1 MKRAIVILSAL
12 LMQINVLFSQNVITG
27 TLVDSVNNE
36 RLSFVNVGLMRA
48 VDSVFVSGAASDID
62 GNFKIEHVNSGKY
75 IFLVSSIGYQT
86 IRTNIDVTSDLNMGV
101 VKMQPGTTTLD
112 EVVII
117 EKKPLFANEG
127 EKTLYNVSEDPS
139 VQTGTVSDAL
149 QNVPGVEVDVDGNIT
164 LRGVS
169 SVEVWING
177 QPSNLNEENLKTY
190 LQQMPAN
197 ALERIEVITN
207 PSARYSSNSDGGIIN
222 IVTNSKIKKNQ
233 FLSFGLRASSSPNV
247 SPWVSYVWANEKI
260 SLNLF
265 LNASY
270 SQWKNIMNGN
280 STSFTDNLDH
290 TGLDTTN
297 YTSYEGESFSD
308 NYGGGFNINFDY
320 NIDTMNSIG
329 FWIGGWPQ
337 ANSSDSYQYTFRQE
351 FLQEAGIYEYETFGN
366 SKGLNQ
372 FYHAG
377 LQYMHKFNNEGH
389 NISLR
394 MTGNIANG
402 YSEDHNKQTYKTQ
415 TWMDVD
421 YMEKTNYNDLGYGVN
436 IDYSLPYS
444 KNGELG
450 IGASY
455 EYSPDNYY
463 IRYDTLADGH
473 YVTDVMRSFDREVGS
488 NEYDVYVTLQQ
499 KWGNFVL
506 KPGIRMEYEQIWNN
520 ISGYEENN
528 NSKGYLNWRPSIHI
542 SYRTKSMHNFN
553 LSYSRRIAPPSARNL
568 TDYKFYSTESFST
581 GNLDLLPTY
590 TNSVEGGWTKYW
602 EKFGSVGL
610 TAYYRDSRNTVDNIS
625 DVTYDEFFGRYVQYS
640 YPVNV
645 GKSSRKGLEA
655 NITYRPTAMF
665 NMRLYANV
673 YDYYFE
679 TILDR
684 FGDEVIKSNSIVYS
698 ARLNLWTKLWNK
710 LEIHASGNYRS
721 PQQSLFAERHANY
734 SINCGL
740 RADFFDRKMSVHI
753 NVNDIFNWNKWD
765 NNTTNPYYISYSSF
779 KYNSR
784 SISAGIVFRFG
795 KMELER
801 HAQTG
806 GNEMQN
812 PGVSM

>member
-1 MKRAIVILSAL
+1 MKRAFLFLSILLS
-12 LMQINVLFSQNVITG
+12 QVGFLFSQNNVSGVLI
-27 TLVDSVNNE
+27 DSLNNE
-36 RLSFVNVGLMRA
+36 KLPFVNVGLMRA
-48 VDSVFVSGAASDID
+48 VDSVFVSGASSNEV
-62 GNFKIEHVNSGKY
+62 GSFKLEHVPNGEY
-75 IFLVSSIGYQT
+75 ILFVSSIGYESIKKT
-86 IRTNIDVTSDLNMGV
+86 LDVNSDLDLGLI
-101 VKMQPGTTTLD
+101 KMKPGSTTLD
-112 EVVII
+112 EVVIV
-117 EKKPLFANEG
+117 EKRPLFSNEG

-149 QNVPGVEVDVDGNIT
+149 QNAPGVEVDVEGNIT

-233 FLSFGLRASSSPNV
+233 FISFGARASSSPNV
-247 SPWVSYVWANEKI
+247 SPWASYVWANEKL
-260 SLNLF
+260 SLNVF
-265 LNASY
+265 VNGSY
-270 SQWKNIMNGN
+270 SKWENYNNGY
-280 STSFTDNLDH
+280 STSYDINHNITNH
-290 TGLDTTN
+290 TTYNGK
-297 YTSYEGESFSD
+297 SFS
-308 NYGGGFNINFDY
+308 NNFGGGFNINFDY
-320 NIDTMNSIG
+320 NIDTMNTIG
-329 FWIGGWPQ
+329 FWIGGWPH
-337 ANSSDSYQYTFRQE
+337 ANNSESWQETFRH
-351 FLQEAGIYEYETFGN
+351 EYMQDSGMYHYDTYGD

-394 MTGNIANG
+394 MTGNMANG
-402 YSEDHNKQTYKTQ
+402 YSNEYNKQTYETQ
-415 TWMDVD
+415 TWMNVD
-421 YMEKTNYNDLGYGVN
+421 YRELTNYNDMGYGVN

-444 KNGELG
+444 ENGEIG

-463 IRYDTLADGH
+463 IDYDTLNGEV
-473 YVTDVMRSFDREVGS
+473 YVKDIMRSFSREVGT
-488 NEYDVYVTLQQ
+488 NEYDVYLTVQQ

-506 KPGIRMEYEQIWNN
+506 KLGIRMEYERLWSN
-520 ISGYEENN
+520 IAGYETVNQTNE
-528 NSKGYLNWRPSIHI
+528 YLNWRPSIHL
-542 SYRTKSMHNFN
+542 SYRTKSMHNFSM
-553 LSYSRRIAPPSARNL
+553 SYSRRIAPPGARDI
-568 TDYKFYSTESFST
+568 TSFKFYSTESFST
-581 GNLDLLPTY
+581 GNPDLLPTY

-602 EKFGSVGL
+602 NRFGSVGL

-625 DVTYDEFFGRYVQYS
+625 DVIYDDFFGRYVKYS

-645 GKSSRKGLEA
+645 GKSSRTGLEA
-655 NITYRPTAMF
+655 NVTYRPTAMF

-679 TILDR
+679 TKFD
-684 FGDEVIKSNSIVYS
+684 KSGEIVKDNSLVYS
-698 ARLNLWTKLWNK
+698 MRLNLWTKLWNK

-721 PQQSLFAERHANY
+721 PQKSLFAERQANY

-765 NNTTNPYYISYSSF
+765 NNTTNPYYESYSSF
-779 KYNSR
+779 KFNSR
-784 SISAGIVFRFG
+784 SISAGLVFRFG

-801 HAQTG
+801 KAQTG
-806 GNEMQN
+806 GGEIQN
-812 PGVSM
+812 PNVGM

>member
-1 MKRAIVILSAL
+1 MKRAFLFLSILLS
-12 LMQINVLFSQNVITG
+12 QVGFLFSQNNVSGVLI
-27 TLVDSVNNE
+27 DSLNNE
-36 RLSFVNVGLMRA
+36 KLPFVNVGLMRA
-48 VDSVFVSGAASDID
+48 VDSVFVSGASSNEV
-62 GNFKIEHVNSGKY
+62 GSFKLEHVPNGEY
-75 IFLVSSIGYQT
+75 ILFVSSIGYESIKKT
-86 IRTNIDVTSDLNMGV
+86 LDVNSDLDLGLI
-101 VKMQPGTTTLD
+101 KMKPGSTTLD
-112 EVVII
+112 EVVIV
-117 EKKPLFANEG
+117 EKRPLFSNEG

-149 QNVPGVEVDVDGNIT
+149 QNAPGVEVDVEGNIT

-233 FLSFGLRASSSPNV
+233 FISFGARASSSPNV
-247 SPWVSYVWANEKI
+247 SPWASYVWANEKL
-260 SLNLF
+260 SLNVF
-265 LNASY
+265 VNGSY
-270 SQWKNIMNGN
+270 SKWENYNNGY
-280 STSFTDNLDH
+280 STSYDINHNITNH
-290 TGLDTTN
+290 TTYN
-297 YTSYEGESFSD
+297 GESFS
-308 NYGGGFNINFDY
+308 NNFGGGFNINFDY
-320 NIDTMNSIG
+320 NIDTMNTIG
-329 FWIGGWPQ
+329 FWIGGWPH
-337 ANSSDSYQYTFRQE
+337 ANNSESWQETFRH
-351 FLQEAGIYEYETFGN
+351 EYMQDSGMYHYDTYGD

-394 MTGNIANG
+394 MTGNMANG
-402 YSEDHNKQTYKTQ
+402 YSNEYNKQTYETQ
-415 TWMDVD
+415 TWMNVD
-421 YMEKTNYNDLGYGVN
+421 YRELTNYNDMGYGVN

-444 KNGELG
+444 ENGEIG

-463 IRYDTLADGH
+463 IDYDTLNGEV
-473 YVTDVMRSFDREVGS
+473 YVKDIMRSFSREVGT
-488 NEYDVYVTLQQ
+488 NEYDVYLTVQQ

-506 KPGIRMEYEQIWNN
+506 KPGIRMEYERLWSN
-520 ISGYEENN
+520 IAGYETVNQTNE
-528 NSKGYLNWRPSIHI
+528 YLNWRPSIHL
-542 SYRTKSMHNFN
+542 SYRTKSMHNFSM
-553 LSYSRRIAPPSARNL
+553 SYSRRIAPPGARDI
-568 TDYKFYSTESFST
+568 TSFKFYSTESFAT
-581 GNLDLLPTY
+581 GNPDLLPTY

-602 EKFGSVGL
+602 NRFGSVGL

-625 DVTYDEFFGRYVQYS
+625 DVIYDDFFGRYVKYS

-645 GKSSRKGLEA
+645 GKSSRTGLEA
-655 NITYRPTAMF
+655 NVTYRPTAMF

-679 TILDR
+679 TKFD
-684 FGDEVIKSNSIVYS
+684 KSGEIVKDNSLVYS
-698 ARLNLWTKLWNK
+698 MRLNLWTKLWNK

-721 PQQSLFAERHANY
+721 PQKSLFAERQANY

-765 NNTTNPYYISYSSF
+765 NNTTNPYYESYSSF
-779 KYNSR
+779 KFNSR
-784 SISAGIVFRFG
+784 SISAGLVFRFG

-801 HAQTG
+801 KAQTG
-806 GNEMQN
+806 GGEIQN
-812 PGVSM
+812 PNVSM

>member
-1 MKRAIVILSAL
+1 MKRAFLFLSILLS
-12 LMQINVLFSQNVITG
+12 QVGFLFSQNNVSGVLI
-27 TLVDSVNNE
+27 DSLNNE
-36 RLSFVNVGLMRA
+36 KLPFVNVGLMRA
-48 VDSVFVSGAASDID
+48 VDSVFVSGASSNEV
-62 GNFKIEHVNSGKY
+62 GSFKLEHVPNGEY
-75 IFLVSSIGYQT
+75 ILFVSSIGYESIKKT
-86 IRTNIDVTSDLNMGV
+86 LDVNSDLDLGLI
-101 VKMQPGTTTLD
+101 KMKPGSTTLD
-112 EVVII
+112 EVVIV
-117 EKKPLFANEG
+117 EKRPLFSNEG

-149 QNVPGVEVDVDGNIT
+149 QNAPGVEVDVEGNIT

-233 FLSFGLRASSSPNV
+233 FISFGARASSSPNV
-247 SPWVSYVWANEKI
+247 SPWASYVWANEKL
-260 SLNLF
+260 SLNVF
-265 LNASY
+265 VNGSY
-270 SQWKNIMNGN
+270 SKWENYNNGY
-280 STSFTDNLDH
+280 STSYDINHNITNH
-290 TGLDTTN
+290 TTYNGK
-297 YTSYEGESFSD
+297 SFS
-308 NYGGGFNINFDY
+308 NNFGGGFNINFDY
-320 NIDTMNSIG
+320 NIDTMNTIG
-329 FWIGGWPQ
+329 FWIGGWPH
-337 ANSSDSYQYTFRQE
+337 ANNSESWQETFRH
-351 FLQEAGIYEYETFGN
+351 EYMQDSGMYHYDTYGD

-394 MTGNIANG
+394 MTGNMANG
-402 YSEDHNKQTYKTQ
+402 YSNEYNKQTYETQ
-415 TWMDVD
+415 TWMNVD
-421 YMEKTNYNDLGYGVN
+421 YRELTNYNDMGYGVN

-444 KNGELG
+444 ENGEIG

-463 IRYDTLADGH
+463 IDYDTLNGEV
-473 YVTDVMRSFDREVGS
+473 YVKDIMRSFSREVGT
-488 NEYDVYVTLQQ
+488 NEYDVYLTVQQ

-506 KPGIRMEYEQIWNN
+506 KPGIRMEYERLWSN
-520 ISGYEENN
+520 IAGYETVNQTNE
-528 NSKGYLNWRPSIHI
+528 YLNWRPSIHL
-542 SYRTKSMHNFN
+542 SYRTKSMHNFSM
-553 LSYSRRIAPPSARNL
+553 SYSRRIAPPGARDI
-568 TDYKFYSTESFST
+568 TSFKFYSTESFST
-581 GNLDLLPTY
+581 GNPDLLPTY

-602 EKFGSVGL
+602 NRFGSVGL

-625 DVTYDEFFGRYVQYS
+625 DVIYDDFFGRYVKYS

-645 GKSSRKGLEA
+645 GKSSRTGLEA
-655 NITYRPTAMF
+655 NVTYRPTAMF

-679 TILDR
+679 TKFD
-684 FGDEVIKSNSIVYS
+684 KSGEIVKDNSLVYS
-698 ARLNLWTKLWNK
+698 MRLNLWTKLWNK

-721 PQQSLFAERHANY
+721 PQKSLFAERQANY

-765 NNTTNPYYISYSSF
+765 NNTTNPYYESYSSF
-779 KYNSR
+779 KFNSR
-784 SISAGIVFRFG
+784 SISAGLVFRFG

-801 HAQTG
+801 KAQTG
-806 GNEMQN
+806 GGEIQN
-812 PGVSM
+812 PNVSM

>member
-1 MKRAIVILSAL
+1 MKRAFLFLSILLS
-12 LMQINVLFSQNVITG
+12 QVGFLFSQNNVSGVLI
-27 TLVDSVNNE
+27 DSLNNE
-36 RLSFVNVGLMRA
+36 KLPFVNVGLMRA
-48 VDSVFVSGAASDID
+48 VDSVFVSGASSNEV
-62 GNFKIEHVNSGKY
+62 GSFKLEHVPNGEY
-75 IFLVSSIGYQT
+75 ILFVSSIGYESIKKT
-86 IRTNIDVTSDLNMGV
+86 LDVNSDLDLGLI
-101 VKMQPGTTTLD
+101 KMKPGSTTLD
-112 EVVII
+112 EVVIV
-117 EKKPLFANEG
+117 EKRPLFSNEG

-149 QNVPGVEVDVDGNIT
+149 QNAPGVEVDVEGNIT

-233 FLSFGLRASSSPNV
+233 FISFGARASSSPNV
-247 SPWVSYVWANEKI
+247 SPWASYVWANEKL
-260 SLNLF
+260 SLNVF
-265 LNASY
+265 VNGSY
-270 SQWKNIMNGN
+270 SKWENYNNGY
-280 STSFTDNLDH
+280 STSYDINHNITNH
-290 TGLDTTN
+290 TTYN
-297 YTSYEGESFSD
+297 GESFS
-308 NYGGGFNINFDY
+308 NNFGGGFNINFDY
-320 NIDTMNSIG
+320 NIDTMNTIG
-329 FWIGGWPQ
+329 FWIGGWPH
-337 ANSSDSYQYTFRQE
+337 ANNSESWQETFRH
-351 FLQEAGIYEYETFGN
+351 EYMQDSGMYHYDTYGD

-394 MTGNIANG
+394 MTGNMANG
-402 YSEDHNKQTYKTQ
+402 YSNEYNKQTYETQ
-415 TWMDVD
+415 TWMNVD
-421 YMEKTNYNDLGYGVN
+421 YRELTNYNDMGYGVN

-444 KNGELG
+444 ENGEIG

-463 IRYDTLADGH
+463 IDYDTLNGEV
-473 YVTDVMRSFDREVGS
+473 YVKDIMRSFSREVGT
-488 NEYDVYVTLQQ
+488 NEYDVYLTVQQ

-506 KPGIRMEYEQIWNN
+506 KPGIRMEYERLWSN
-520 ISGYEENN
+520 IAGYETVNQTNE
-528 NSKGYLNWRPSIHI
+528 YLNWRPSIHL
-542 SYRTKSMHNFN
+542 SYRTKSMHNFSM
-553 LSYSRRIAPPSARNL
+553 SYSRRIAPPGARDI
-568 TDYKFYSTESFST
+568 TSFKFYSTESFST
-581 GNLDLLPTY
+581 GNPDLLPTY

-602 EKFGSVGL
+602 NRFGSVGL

-625 DVTYDEFFGRYVQYS
+625 DVIYDDFFGRYVKYS

-645 GKSSRKGLEA
+645 GKSSRTGLEA
-655 NITYRPTAMF
+655 NVTYRPTAMF

-679 TILDR
+679 TKFD
-684 FGDEVIKSNSIVYS
+684 KSGEIVKDNSLVYS
-698 ARLNLWTKLWNK
+698 MRLNLWTKLWNK

-721 PQQSLFAERHANY
+721 PQKSLFAERQANY

-765 NNTTNPYYISYSSF
+765 NNTTNPYYESYSSF
-779 KYNSR
+779 KFNSR
-784 SISAGIVFRFG
+784 SISAGLVFRFG

-801 HAQTG
+801 KAQTG
-806 GNEMQN
+806 GGEIQN
-812 PGVSM
+812 PNVGM

>member
-1 MKRAIVILSAL
+1 MKRAFLFLSILFL
-12 LMQINVLFSQNVITG
+12 QVGFLFSQNNISGVLI
-27 TLVDSVNNE
+27 DSLNYE
-36 RLSFVNVGLMRA
+36 KLPFVNVGLMRA
-48 VDSVFVSGAASDID
+48 ADSVFVSGTSSNEV
-62 GNFKIEHVNSGKY
+62 GYFKLEHVPNGKY
-75 IFLVSSIGYQT
+75 IFFISSIGYEST
-86 IRTNIDVTSDLNMGV
+86 KKILDVNSDLDLGV
-101 VKMQPGTTTLD
+101 VKMKPGSTTLD
-112 EVVII
+112 EVVIV
-117 EKKPLFANEG
+117 EKRPLFSNEG

-149 QNVPGVEVDVDGNIT
+149 QNAPGVEVDVEGNIT

-233 FLSFGLRASSSPNV
+233 FLSFGARASSSPNV
-247 SPWVSYVWANEKI
+247 SPWASYVWANEKL
-260 SLNLF
+260 SLNVF
-265 LNASY
+265 VNGSY
-270 SQWKNIMNGN
+270 SKWENYNNGY
-280 STSFTDNLDH
+280 STSYDMNHNITNH
-290 TGLDTTN
+290 TKYN
-297 YTSYEGESFSD
+297 GESFS
-308 NYGGGFNINFDY
+308 NNFGGGFNINFDY
-320 NIDTMNSIG
+320 NIDTMNTIG
-329 FWIGGWPQ
+329 FWIGGWPH
-337 ANSSDSYQYTFRQE
+337 ANNSESWQETFRHEYMQDS
-351 FLQEAGIYEYETFGN
+351 GMYHYETYGD
-366 SKGLNQ
+366 SDGLNQ

-377 LQYMHKFNNEGH
+377 LQYLHKFNNEGH

-394 MTGNIANG
+394 MTGNMANG
-402 YSEDHNKQTYKTQ
+402 YSNEYNKQTYETQ
-415 TWMDVD
+415 TWMNID
-421 YMEKTNYNDLGYGVN
+421 YRELADYNDMGYGVN
-436 IDYSLPYS
+436 LDYSLPYS
-444 KNGELG
+444 ENGEIG

-463 IRYDTLADGH
+463 IDYDTLNGET
-473 YVTDVMRSFDREVGS
+473 YVKDIMRSFSREVGT
-488 NEYDVYVTLQQ
+488 NEYDLYLTVQQ

-506 KPGIRMEYEQIWNN
+506 KPGIRMEYERLWSN
-520 ISGYEENN
+520 ISGYETVNQTED
-528 NSKGYLNWRPSIHI
+528 YLNWRPSIHL

-553 LSYSRRIAPPSARNL
+553 LSYSRRIAPPGARDI
-568 TDYKFYSTESFST
+568 TSFKFYSTESFST
-581 GNLDLLPTY
+581 GNPDLLPTY

-602 EKFGSVGL
+602 NKFGSVGL

-625 DVTYDEFFGRYVQYS
+625 DVIYDDFFGRYVQYS

-673 YDYYFE
+673 YDYYYE
-679 TILDR
+679 TVFDKLSN
-684 FGDEVIKSNSIVYS
+684 EVIKDNSLVYS
-698 ARLNLWTKLWNK
+698 MRLNLWTKLWNK

-721 PQQSLFAERHANY
+721 PQKSLFAERQANY

-765 NNTTNPYYISYSSF
+765 NNTTNPYYVSYSSF
-779 KYNSR
+779 KFNSR
-784 SISAGIVFRFG
+784 SISAGLVFRFG

-801 HAQTG
+801 KAQTG
-806 GNEMQN
+806 GGEMQN
-812 PGVSM
+812 PNMSM